1 MPDLWMR
8 WGSSH
13 FFSFISCSFWVGGL
27 GVKIFCSQS
36 WCTDG
41 AQQDP
46 NIMTKSQNFLSTVNK
61 LDNKHFMLGMPFFLS
76 VSLSFFL
83 SFFLSACLSFFLS
96 FFLSNFP
103 PAFYLFQGCVD
114 RHTFFFGSACI
125 TSTHVPGLFLAM
137 FLNEL
142 YDQFYFRLIN
152 DFLWQV
158 LRIDISTITADRSV
172 VDSALH
178 VCFSSSSLKQLLVIT
193 STSRLMKLDSHNG
206 LLLSEVGTYSSL
218 QFNVENNMGLHRFY
232 FTLNCD

>member
-1 MPDLWMR
+1 
-8 WGSSH
+8 
-13 FFSFISCSFWVGGL
+13 
-27 GVKIFCSQS
+27 
-36 WCTDG
+36 
-41 AQQDP
+41 
-46 NIMTKSQNFLSTVNK
+46 
-61 LDNKHFMLGMPFFLS
+61 MLGMPFFLS
-76 VSLSFFL
+76 VS
-83 SFFLSACLSFFLS
+83 LSFFLS

-142 YDQFYFRLIN
+142 YNQFYFRLIN
-152 DFLWQV
+152 DLLWQV

-193 STSRLMKLDSHNG
+193 STSMLMKLDSHNG

-218 QFNVENNMGLHRFY
+218 QFNVENNMGLDRFY

>member
-1 MPDLWMR
+1 
-8 WGSSH
+8 
-13 FFSFISCSFWVGGL
+13 
-27 GVKIFCSQS
+27 
-36 WCTDG
+36 
-41 AQQDP
+41 
-46 NIMTKSQNFLSTVNK
+46 
-61 LDNKHFMLGMPFFLS
+61 MPFFLS

-83 SFFLSACLSFFLS
+83 SFSLISSCILPLSRLCGQA
-96 FFLSNFP
+96 
-103 PAFYLFQGCVD
+103 YI
-114 RHTFFFGSACI
+114 FFGSACI

-142 YDQFYFRLIN
+142 YDQFYFRLTN

-193 STSRLMKLDSHNG
+193 STSRLLKLDSHNG
-206 LLLSEVGTYSSL
+206 LLLSEVGTYSNL
-218 QFNVENNMGLHRFY
+218 KFNVENNIGLHRFY

>member
-1 MPDLWMR
+1 
-8 WGSSH
+8 
-13 FFSFISCSFWVGGL
+13 
-27 GVKIFCSQS
+27 
-36 WCTDG
+36 
-41 AQQDP
+41 
-46 NIMTKSQNFLSTVNK
+46 
-61 LDNKHFMLGMPFFLS
+61 MPFFLS
-76 VSLSFFL
+76 VSLSFLL
-83 SFFLSACLSFFLS
+83 SFSLIFLLHFTSFKVVWT
-96 FFLSNFP
+96 
-103 PAFYLFQGCVD
+103 GI
-114 RHTFFFGSACI
+114 HFFFGSACI

-193 STSRLMKLDSHNG
+193 STSRLLKLDSHSG